1 MLQPTKFSHPDKT
14 VIAKSTLI
22 LKYLRKERLMQY
34 DEILKKSKISSDKTD
49 ILFLPA
55 INLLYLLGLV
65 EYRKK
70 IDAFE
75 YIGQ

>member
-1 MLQPTKFSHPDKT
+1 MLKPTKFSHPDKT

-22 LKYLRKERLMQY
+22 LNYLRKKRLVKY
-34 DEILKKSKISSDKTD
+34 EELLELTTDNTD
-49 ILFLPA
+49 ILFLPS
-55 INLLYLLGLV
+55 INLLYILGLV

-75 YIGQ
+75 YVGK